1 MSSSISTR
9 KALPGSVSGPGRG
22 RVSLDLVAALTKL
35 NSLVIGF
42 DVIFSEPDRLSPVVA
57 VDGFRNLDD
66 TTRKGLLA
74 LPDNDQVLADQLHHS
89 VVVLG
94 ESGLPSAGPPD
105 AGTVPPVGL
114 VTLGDDPKPFL
125 LSFPGLLRNIPV
137 LSNAASG
144 RGLLTVRPERDG
156 IVRRV
161 PMVFNVQGEVIPSL
175 TLEMLRV
182 VTGADTLFIKSDPTG
197 VKSVAVK
204 GFAVPTDR
212 NGQLWVHFARHD
224 PARFVSAADV
234 LDGKVAEDTFSHKL
248 VLVGTSAIG
257 LLDAKTTPVEA
268 VMPGVEVHAQVLESA
283 LTGSILVQP
292 GYAIVIELAAALAL
306 GIAVIWLAPIF
317 NPVALL
323 AFGAALVALLV
334 GTSWYLY
341 VTRQLLFDFTYP
353 LLSTLLVYL
362 WLVFSSYFREQSQ
375 RRRIRSAFGRYLSPA
390 LVEQLALSPEKLV
403 LGGEER
409 EIDHHVQRR
418 ARLYRNI

>member
-1 MSSSISTR
+1 MPHPSSLVRQIQTPMR
-9 KALPGSVSGPGRG
+9 RPGRLAKLKRFARG
-22 RVSLDLVAALTKL
+22 FGFARLFCLALLVALAALRLADSAFLEELRVRTFDMFQVIKPRIAEARPVVIVDIDEKSLARFGQWPWPRTRIADLVAALTKL

-105 AGTVPPVGL
+105 AETVPPVGL

-224 PARFVSAADV
+224 PAR
-234 LDGKVAEDTFSHKL
+234 
-248 VLVGTSAIG
+248 
-257 LLDAKTTPVEA
+257 
-268 VMPGVEVHAQVLESA
+268 
-283 LTGSILVQP
+283 
-292 GYAIVIELAAALAL
+292 
-306 GIAVIWLAPIF
+306 
-317 NPVALL
+317 
-323 AFGAALVALLV
+323 
-334 GTSWYLY
+334 
-341 VTRQLLFDFTYP
+341 
-353 LLSTLLVYL
+353 
-362 WLVFSSYFREQSQ
+362 
-375 RRRIRSAFGRYLSPA
+375 IRVRG
-390 LVEQLALSPEKLV
+390 
-403 LGGEER
+403 
-409 EIDHHVQRR
+409 
-418 ARLYRNI
+418 